1 MAKRKDISLTDL
13 LDSAQ
18 ELIRHRGPGG
28 FSFRDLA
35 AEVGI
40 SSASLHHHFP
50 TKDDLLSAVVLRHRD
65 AWNRRFAALAA
76 ETEDW
81 PRRWRLL
88 STKFASPSLD
98 GYLLGMLA
106 ANFGSLPPA
115 SQNETQ
121 LLHSNL
127 TGWLARFVTEAK
139 KRDELPQETDVEAMA
154 HALLSMLQGG
164 LLLGRIGAPG
174 VMDGA
179 LRQTDEWL
187 EHPRS

>member
-1 MAKRKDISLTDL
+1 MAKRKDISRTDL
-13 LDSAQ
+13 LDAAQ
-18 ELIRHRGPGG
+18 TLIRERGPGG

-35 AEVGI
+35 ADVGI

-65 AWNRRFAALAA
+65 AWNRRLAALAA

-88 STKFASPSLD
+88 AAKVASPSRD
-98 GYLLGMLA
+98 GNLLGMLA

-115 SQNETQ
+115 CQTETQ

-139 KRDELPQETDVEAMA
+139 KRGELPPEADTEALA
-154 HALLSMLQGG
+154 HALLSLLQGG
-164 LLLGRIGAPG
+164 LLLGRIGTPG
-174 VMDGA
+174 VMGGV
-179 LRQTDEWL
+179 LRQAEVWL
-187 EHPRS
+187 K